1 MISIVNKTAFS
12 IISKLHNLQRFN
24 KTPDALMIL
33 DENSNL
39 LMLDDKA
46 QELFNYR
53 DEEATKLNVQLM
65 IPMWYQILAENRK
78 KVRTEVV
85 NKQGEVFTI
94 ELKLNMVIEDRQK
107 FILVA
112 LQFDASNY
120 KRSIASN
127 GLRQE
132 RSSEIRPNPYL
143 LRGLLN
149 PARLEEILI
158 RESKY
163 SDKSTILL
171 AVLINLDNFKLVN
184 ETYGQAVGDLV
195 LKQIARI
202 IADNTRPVDWTG
214 RIEGDEFLVFIPCIS
229 IFTGATIAEKVR
241 IAILE
246 TPIVVENHTLHTTV
260 SMGVVSL
267 PSDVGSIEEIL
278 RLTKASLNASKEGG
292 KNCITVDDGAYG
304 SIIHMSGSY

>member
-202 IADNTRPVDWTG
+202 IADNIRPVDWTEELKG
-214 RIEGDEFLVFIPCIS
+214 MNSWFLYRV
-229 IFTGATIAEKVR
+229 
-241 IAILE
+241 
-246 TPIVVENHTLHTTV
+246 
-260 SMGVVSL
+260 
-267 PSDVGSIEEIL
+267 
-278 RLTKASLNASKEGG
+278 
-292 KNCITVDDGAYG
+292 
-304 SIIHMSGSY
+304 